1 MLDLLI
7 KLKESFMSDEIV
19 ENVAVDVD
27 ENEPV
32 YYSPKTLNLVSS
44 VSRVFSWVVLVIYVL
59 LVVGNYMNLQE
70 LSQGA
75 ALTEIV
81 KQASP
86 RIWVYT
92 NLVMPLITGLVMF
105 VVLQGIA
112 IGLDVLLE
120 FDFNTRETK

>member
-7 KLKESFMSDEIV
+7 MLKEIFMSDEIV
-19 ENVAVDVD
+19 KDVAVDVD

-32 YYSPKTLNLVSS
+32 YYSPKTLNLISS
-44 VSRVFSWVVLVIYVL
+44 VSRVFSWVALVIYVL
-59 LVVGNYMNLQE
+59 MVVGNVIMLQE

-75 ALTEIV
+75 ALTEII
-81 KQASP
+81 KQPPA
-86 RIWVYT
+86 RLWIFT
-92 NLVMPLITGLVMF
+92 NLVTPLMTGLVMF

-120 FDFNTRETK
+120 IDFNTRETK